1 MENPVKASPRA
12 IMSHLLMNP
21 VESESSISSRDEEE
35 DSFQEM
41 PLKLV
46 KREIENSTDDDFDDD
61 LEEEEDDVQQ
71 QQRIIVNHQ
80 VIYPSSLNLSRQ
92 VNEPST
98 IHPKILLDTGM
109 TKSFLLTYVLSVFV
123 FQNSLV
129 DHHDTSI
136 FGGDQNSVIRKG
148 MSNGK

>member
-46 KREIENSTDDDFDDD
+46 KREIENSTDDEFDDD
-61 LEEEEDDVQQ
+61 LEDEEEEVQ
-71 QQRIIVNHQ
+71 QQRIIVNRP
-80 VIYPSSLNLSRQ
+80 VMYPSSLAVTRQ
-92 VNEPST
+92 VNELLT
-98 IHPKILLDTGM
+98 IHH
-109 TKSFLLTYVLSVFV
+109 
-123 FQNSLV
+123 Q
-129 DHHDTSI
+129 
-136 FGGDQNSVIRKG
+136 
-148 MSNGK
+148 